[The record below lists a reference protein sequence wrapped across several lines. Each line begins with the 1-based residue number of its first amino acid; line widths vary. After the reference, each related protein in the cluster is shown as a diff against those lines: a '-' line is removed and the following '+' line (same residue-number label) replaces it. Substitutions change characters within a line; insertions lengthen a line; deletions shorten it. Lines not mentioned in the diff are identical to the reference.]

1 MAEPAIAMAAF
12 LAYKWTK
19 DLPFNY
25 ITQTDYDLCQWLN
38 GSFCSRI
45 ASLIVAV
52 LVYTLYLQS
61 SRAVQKPVKNALRD
75 PLSPGLDGALIG
87 AGIMG
92 LSIVANI
99 VFGFIELKGIDYG
112 KLSIFPL
119 IGMLM
124 TGFTEELIYRALP
137 INALR
142 SYLSDDVLVGLTALW
157 FGYIHSQSVYYGIS
171 ATLFGLL
178 TGYGFLKYGLYWAAA
193 LHAASN
199 TIETMF
205 YSVVKYKVKNPIM
218 AGLRSTP
225 DDDGSTTSLIQMAV
239 LFGLKY
245 IGYL

>member
-1 MAEPAIAMAAF
+1 MAEPAIAMATF
-12 LAYKWTK
+12 LIYKRVK
-19 DLPFNY
+19 DLPFSY
-25 ITQTDYDLCQWLN
+25 ITQTDYDLCKWLN

-45 ASLIVAV
+45 ASLVAAV
-52 LVYTLYLQS
+52 LVYSLYLQIS
-61 SRAVQKPVKNALRD
+61 TAVQKPVQNALRD
-75 PLSPGLDGALIG
+75 PLPPGLDGALIG

-112 KLSIFPL
+112 KLTVFPL

-124 TGFTEELIYRALP
+124 TGFTEELMYRALP

-142 SYLSDDVLVGLTALW
+142 PYLSDDALVGLTALL
-157 FGYIHSQSVYYGIS
+157 FGYIHSQSLYYGIS
-171 ATLFGLL
+171 AALFGLL

-199 TIETMF
+199 TVETMF
-205 YSVVKYKVKNPIM
+205 YSVFKYKVKNPVM

-225 DDDGSTTSLIQMAV
+225 DDDGTTTSLIQLLV

>member
-1 MAEPAIAMAAF
+1 MVEPAIAMATF
-12 LAYKWTK
+12 LFYKGIK
-19 DLPFNY
+19 DLPFSY
-25 ITQTDYDLCQWLN
+25 ITQTDYDICKWLN

-45 ASLIVAV
+45 ASIVVAV
-52 LVYTLYLQS
+52 LVYSMYLQIS
-61 SRAVQKPVKNALRD
+61 TAVQKPVKNSLRD
-75 PLSPGLDGALIG
+75 PLPPGLDGALIG

-112 KLSIFPL
+112 KLTVFPL

-124 TGFTEELIYRALP
+124 TGFTEELMYRALP

-142 SYLSDDVLVGLTALW
+142 PYLSDDVLVGLTALL
-157 FGYIHSQSVYYGIS
+157 FGYIHSQSLYYGIS
-171 ATLFGLL
+171 AFLFGLL

-193 LHAASN
+193 LHASSN
-199 TIETMF
+199 TVETMF
-205 YSVVKYKVKNPIM
+205 YSVFKYKVKNPVM

-225 DDDGSTTSLIQMAV
+225 DDDGTTTSLIQLLA

-245 IGYL
+245 VGYV

>member
-1 MAEPAIAMAAF
+1 MAEVAIAMAAF
-12 LAYKWTK
+12 LAYKWAK

-25 ITQTDYDLCQWLN
+25 ITQTDYDLCTWLN

-45 ASLIVAV
+45 ASTVAAV

-61 SRAVQKPVKNALRD
+61 SRVVQKPVKNALRD
-75 PLSPGLDGALIG
+75 PLLPGLDGAFIG

-112 KLSIFPL
+112 KLTIFPL
-119 IGMLM
+119 VGMLM

-142 SYLSDDVLVGLTALW
+142 SYLSDDVLVGLTALL

-171 ATLFGLL
+171 AALFGLL

-199 TIETMF
+199 TVETLF
-205 YSVVKYKVKNPIM
+205 YSIVKYKVKNPIM

-225 DDDGSTTSLIQMAV
+225 DDDGTTTTLIQLLA

-245 IGYL
+245 VGYL

>member
-12 LAYKWTK
+12 LIYKWTK
-19 DLPFNY
+19 DLPFHY
-25 ITQTDYDLCQWLN
+25 ITQTDYDLCKWLN

-45 ASLIVAV
+45 ASIVAAI
-52 LVYTLYLQS
+52 LVYSLYLQS
-61 SRAVQKPVKNALRD
+61 SRVVQKPVKNALQD
-75 PLSPGLDGALIG
+75 PLSPGIDGALIG

-92 LSIVANI
+92 LSIIANI

-112 KLSIFPL
+112 KLSIIPL

-142 SYLSDDVLVGLTALW
+142 LYLSDDILVGLTALF
-157 FGYIHSQSVYYGIS
+157 FGYIHSQTVYYGIS
-171 ATLFGLL
+171 AALFGLL

-199 TIETMF
+199 TVETMF
-205 YSVVKYKVKNPIM
+205 YSIFKYKVKNPVM

-225 DDDGSTTSLIQMAV
+225 DDDGTTTSLIQLIV

>member
-1 MAEPAIAMAAF
+1 MAEVAIAAATF
-12 LAYKWTK
+12 LIYKWAK
-19 DLPFNY
+19 DLPFSY
-25 ITQTDYDLCQWLN
+25 ITQTDYKQCQWLN

-45 ASLIVAV
+45 ASLVAAV
-52 LVYTLYLQS
+52 LVYCLYIQINTV
-61 SRAVQKPVKNALRD
+61 VQKPVKNALRD
-75 PLSPGLDGALIG
+75 SLSPGLDGALIG

-99 VFGFIELKGIDYG
+99 VFGFIELKGVNYG
-112 KLSIFPL
+112 KLSVIPI

-142 SYLSDDVLVGLTALW
+142 SYLSEDILVGLTALW
-157 FGYIHSQSVYYGIS
+157 FGYIHSQSLYYGIS
-171 ATLFGLL
+171 AFLFGLL

-199 TIETMF
+199 TVETMF
-205 YSVVKYKVKNPIM
+205 YSVFKYKVKNSVM

-225 DDDGSTTSLIQMAV
+225 DDDGTTTSLIQLIV
-239 LFGLKY
+239 LIGLKY

>member
-1 MAEPAIAMAAF
+1 MTEPAIAMTAF
-12 LAYKWTK
+12 LAYKWAK

-25 ITQTDYDLCQWLN
+25 ITQTDYDLCKWLN

-45 ASLIVAV
+45 ASTVAAI

-61 SRAVQKPVKNALRD
+61 STAVQKPVRNALQD
-75 PLSPGLDGALIG
+75 PLSQGLDGAIIG

-92 LSIVANI
+92 LSIIANI
-99 VFGFIELKGIDYG
+99 VFGFIELKGTDYG
-112 KLSIFPL
+112 KLSVYPV

-124 TGFTEELIYRALP
+124 TGFTEELMYRALP

-142 SYLSDDVLVGLTALW
+142 PYLSDNTIVGLTALL
-157 FGYIHSQSVYYGIS
+157 FGYIHSQSLYYGIS
-171 ATLFGLL
+171 AALFGLL

-199 TIETMF
+199 TVETLF
-205 YSVVKYKVKNPIM
+205 YSVFKYKVKNPVM

-225 DDDGSTTSLIQMAV
+225 DDDGTTTSLIQLIV
-239 LFGLKY
+239 LIVLKY